1 MLHMLP
7 QNECPVRCYACL
19 CVCVLQHGAKGE
31 RLPATKFT
39 QPILSAAWVGNVSII
54 CSLHAVYVLYKGY
67 RIPLEYPPTYPSIT
81 PSLYCQYFPI
91 EIRSAPFKTSNRN
104 RQWRN
109 LETFSLIDL
118 FAHVYV
124 LCVWVCLPRCLRRL
138 YLYHLL
144 FLTDLKCLGKR
155 FFWSNVSFPSSAP
168 TSFVDIVNLTQN
180 TLAKAFTN
188 YDLIACCLNPTTT
201 TATTRRVT
209 TKKNNKL
216 EEIISELSGLGNTL

>member
-1 MLHMLP
+1 MLHMLA
-7 QNECPVRCYACL
+7 QNECPVRSYACL
-19 CVCVLQHGAKGE
+19 CVCCNTAPKVSDCPQPNSHNLFWVLPELVMDQSYAVCMLYCMYCIKVIEYHWNT
-31 RLPATKFT
+31 PA
-39 QPILSAAWVGNVSII
+39 
-54 CSLHAVYVLYKGY
+54 
-67 RIPLEYPPTYPSIT
+67 YPSIT

-109 LETFSLIDL
+109 FETFSLIDL

-124 LCVWVCLPRCLRRL
+124 LCVCVSVSPSLSAPTLSLSFTISNRSEVPRK
-138 YLYHLL
+138 
-144 FLTDLKCLGKR
+144 TV
-155 FFWSNVSFPSSAP
+155 FWSNVSFPSSAP

-216 EEIISELSGLGNTL
+216 EEIISDLSGRENTL

>member
-1 MLHMLP
+1 M
-7 QNECPVRCYACL
+7 
-19 CVCVLQHGAKGE
+19 CVLQHGAKGE

-39 QPILSAAWVGNVSII
+39 QPILSAAWVGNGSII

-67 RIPLEYPPTYPSIT
+67 RIPLEYPPPPTYPSIT

-124 LCVWVCLPRCLRRL
+124 LCVCVCVSPSLSAPTLSLSFTISNRSEVPRK
-138 YLYHLL
+138 
-144 FLTDLKCLGKR
+144 TV
-155 FFWSNVSFPSSAP
+155 FWSNVSFPSSAP

-209 TKKNNKL
+209 TKKNNKPG
-216 EEIISELSGLGNTL
+216 EIISELSGLGNTL

>member
-1 MLHMLP
+1 MP
-7 QNECPVRCYACL
+7 SSKL
-19 CVCVLQHGAKGE
+19 CMFVCVLQHGAKGE

-39 QPILSAAWVGNVSII
+39 QPILSAAWVGNGSII

-124 LCVWVCLPRCLRRL
+124 LCVCVRVCLPRCLRRL

-155 FFWSNVSFPSSAP
+155 FFEAMSLFRAARRHHLSTSSTWP
-168 TSFVDIVNLTQN
+168 KTPWLKRLQI
-180 TLAKAFTN
+180 
-188 YDLIACCLNPTTT
+188 TT
-201 TATTRRVT
+201 
-209 TKKNNKL
+209 
-216 EEIISELSGLGNTL
+216 

>member
-1 MLHMLP
+1 MP
-7 QNECPVRCYACL
+7 YRC
-19 CVCVLQHGAKGE
+19 
-31 RLPATKFT
+31 
-39 QPILSAAWVGNVSII
+39 
-54 CSLHAVYVLYKGY
+54 Y
-67 RIPLEYPPTYPSIT
+67 RIPLLYPSHT
-81 PSLYCQYFPI
+81 HQLLLLYVCQYFPI

-118 FAHVYV
+118 FAHVYM
-124 LCVWVCLPRCLRRL
+124 CVCVCLPRCLQRL
-138 YLYHLL
+138 LYHLL
-144 FLTDLKCLGKR
+144 FPTDLKCLEKR
-155 FFWSNVSFPSSAP
+155 LFFWSNVSFPSSAP

-216 EEIISELSGLGNTL
+216 QEIKEECTRPVDTL

>member
-1 MLHMLP
+1 M
-7 QNECPVRCYACL
+7 QSAC
-19 CVCVLQHGAKGE
+19 CIKVIEYHGNN
-31 RLPATKFT
+31 PA
-39 QPILSAAWVGNVSII
+39 
-54 CSLHAVYVLYKGY
+54 
-67 RIPLEYPPTYPSIT
+67 YPSLT

-124 LCVWVCLPRCLRRL
+124 LCVRVCACVCLPRCLRRL
-138 YLYHLL
+138 LYHLL

-155 FFWSNVSFPSSAP
+155 FLKQCLCSESSAP

-209 TKKNNKL
+209 TKKTTTSW
-216 EEIISELSGLGNTL
+216 ER